1 MHITFICEIPPLL
14 FLCNYWCTTTAISN
28 LMDHL
33 LLIKD
38 CLFATVVFQKKSQ
51 FNLTETIAHTELPCR
66 AMYFDGSYGFNKH

>member
-1 MHITFICEIPPLL
+1 
-14 FLCNYWCTTTAISN
+14 
-28 LMDHL
+28 MDHL
-33 LLIKD
+33 LLIND